1 LKFSAYA
8 QGGLSSA
15 RLEEIESFDKLNLF
29 SVQTG
34 MPLADKLN
42 SVGYTDKV
50 PFLAI
55 SKSDIYH
62 QIKVIAIDIR
72 LANLRHRTSLTL
84 PIVGKSTVSIY
95 PIYSRWICERLS
107 Y

>member
-1 LKFSAYA
+1 MHDLK
-8 QGGLSSA
+8 
-15 RLEEIESFDKLNLF
+15 IKSFDKLNLF

-34 MPLADKLN
+34 MPLADELN

-50 PFLAI
+50 PFLAN

-62 QIKVIAIDIR
+62 QIKVYAIDIR

-95 PIYSRWICERLS
+95 PI
-107 Y
+107 